1 MNVLKH
7 LKSRHFDSAV
17 HTVWVDDDEGV
28 ATYPLWNLTGQM
40 VGYQQYR
47 PSATK
52 KRDNHPRDSRYFTWR
67 KDKVVGAW
75 GLESWK
81 FSNTLFVTEGVFDAC
96 RLTSRGFSAVALLSN
111 DIDSSTREWLYMVKS
126 NRFVVAVC
134 DNDVAGRKLAKCGH
148 VAHVMEDG
156 KDMGEASD
164 EYVTNFLKEYK

>member
-1 MNVLKH
+1 MNVLEH
-7 LKSRHFDSAV
+7 LKSRHFDSVV

-52 KRDNHPRDSRYFTWR
+52 KRDNHPRDSRYFNWR

>member
-1 MNVLKH
+1 
-7 LKSRHFDSAV
+7 
-17 HTVWVDDDEGV
+17 
-28 ATYPLWNLTGQM
+28 
-40 VGYQQYR
+40 
-47 PSATK
+47 
-52 KRDNHPRDSRYFTWR
+52 
-67 KDKVVGAW
+67 
-75 GLESWK
+75 
-81 FSNTLFVTEGVFDAC
+81 LFVTEGVFDAC